1 MELEEVS
8 QEMIARWASDATT
21 RGIDEK
27 TVRGYSWSLMNFQ
40 KFLGHSITKAD
51 KMEIRAYVDMHRKK
65 NLTTRTIR
73 SRLNALSSFYEFLL
87 FEEIRKDNPVREVR
101 VRYLTQYKTASE
113 EHTHKLISIEEAAR
127 LVQACVDIRDKAMLL
142 LMFKTGVR
150 RGELL
155 SMEMGDINWQDQ
167 SITLKP
173 KKKRSNRTVFFDDEA
188 AYYLRRWIDARETRH
203 PSGPALWIST
213 WGKRIDYGSIQYTI
227 GNVSRLCGL
236 HDENSPNMEDHFSAH
251 CCRHWFTTHLRR
263 AGMPR
268 EMIQEL
274 RGDARRE
281 AIDVYDH
288 ISKEELRKSY
298 LKHIPQLGI

>member
-1 MELEEVS
+1 MS
-8 QEMIARWASDATT
+8 QEMIDRWASDATT

-27 TVRGYSWSLMNFQ
+27 TILSYRWSLQNFQ
-40 KFLGHSITKAD
+40 KFLGRSITKAD
-51 KMEIRAYVDMHRKK
+51 KKDVRAYVDMHRKK
-65 NLTTRTIR
+65 NLTTKTIR
-73 SRLNALSSFYEFLL
+73 SRLNALSSFYEFLI
-87 FEEIRKDNPVREVR
+87 FEDIRKDNPVREVR
-101 VRYLTQYKTASE
+101 IRYLTQYKTASE
-113 EHTHKLISIEEAAR
+113 EHTHKLISVEDAAR

-155 SMEMGDINWQDQ
+155 SMEMGDINWRDQ

-173 KKKRSNRTVFFDDEA
+173 KKKRSNRIVFFDDEA
-188 AYYLRRWIDARETRH
+188 GYYLRRWIDVRESRN
-203 PSGPALWIST
+203 PSSPALWIST
-213 WGKRIDYGSIQYTI
+213 WGKKIDYGSLQYTI

-288 ISKEELRKSY
+288 ISKDELRKSY

>member
-1 MELEEVS
+1 MS
-8 QEMIARWASDATT
+8 QEMIDRWASDATT

-27 TVRGYSWSLMNFQ
+27 TILGYRWSLLNFQ
-40 KFLGHSITKAD
+40 KFLGRSITKAD
-51 KMEIRAYVDMHRKK
+51 KKDVRAYVDMHRKK
-65 NLTTRTIR
+65 NLTTKTIR
-73 SRLNALSSFYEFLL
+73 GRLNALSSFYEFLI

-113 EHTHKLISIEEAAR
+113 EHTHKLISVEDAAR
-127 LVQACVDIRDKAMLL
+127 LVQSCVDIRDKAMLL

-173 KKKRSNRTVFFDDEA
+173 KKKRSNRIVFFDDEA
-188 AYYLRRWIDARETRH
+188 GYYLRRWIEVRESRN
-203 PSGPALWIST
+203 PSSTALWIST
-213 WGKRIDYGSIQYTI
+213 WGKRIDYGSLQYTI

-288 ISKEELRKSY
+288 ISKDELRKSY